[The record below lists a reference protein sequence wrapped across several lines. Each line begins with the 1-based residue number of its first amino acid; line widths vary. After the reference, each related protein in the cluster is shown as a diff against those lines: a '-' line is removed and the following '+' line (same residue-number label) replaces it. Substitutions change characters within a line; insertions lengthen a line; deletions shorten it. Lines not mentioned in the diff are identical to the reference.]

1 MSSMIHRNR
10 GRKSKISAPAKLD
23 FTGRNAVMVVDKK
36 SNRTKKS
43 VKKDCSK
50 CKKMLPVTDSLEN
63 SIDILENSSK
73 ELIHVGYC
81 KKNDIGFVT
90 KDDIDRKELA
100 TMVRITPSVLI

>member
-1 MSSMIHRNR
+1 MSSMIQRNR

-63 SIDILENSSK
+63 SIDILENLSK
-73 ELIHVGYC
+73 ELIHVG
-81 KKNDIGFVT
+81 DGSRLFIT
-90 KDDIDRKELA
+90 KDGINRKELA
-100 TMVRITPSVLI
+100 TM